1 MSIILDKV
9 NYVYSADTAYQ
20 IKALKNVNLKIED
33 GQFIGVIGHTGSGKS
48 TLIQHLN
55 GLIKAT
61 SGSIYFHG
69 KDIYDEDFDLRELRN
84 RVGLVFQY
92 PEHQLFEVSV
102 IEDVKYGP
110 KNLGLDNLEIEMR
123 SFEALKMI
131 GIGDDLLDASP
142 FALSGG
148 QKRRV
153 AIAGVLAMKPKI
165 LILDEPMAGLDPA
178 GRDEILE
185 LLAKLH
191 RENDM
196 TILLVSHSMDDVAK
210 YVDRMLV
217 MNDGKIVLDGEPRKV
232 FKYQRELE
240 DIGLGVPQATNVIHK
255 LNAIGAGIEEEC
267 ITPKEAADAIY
278 NRYMKGNK

>member
-1 MSIILDKV
+1 MK
-9 NYVYSADTAYQ
+9 
-20 IKALKNVNLKIED
+20 
-33 GQFIGVIGHTGSGKS
+33 
-48 TLIQHLN
+48 
-55 GLIKAT
+55 
-61 SGSIYFHG
+61 
-69 KDIYDEDFDLRELRN
+69 ELRGN
-84 RVGLVFQY
+84 VGLVFQY

-102 IEDVKYGP
+102 IEDVKFGP
-110 KNLGLDNLEIEMR
+110 KNLGLDNLEVEMR
-123 SFEALKMI
+123 SFEALKMV

-210 YVDRMLV
+210 YVDRMIV

-240 DIGLGVPQATNVIHK
+240 EIGLGVPQATNVIHK
-255 LNAIGAGIEEEC
+255 LNALGAGIEQEC
-267 ITPKEAADAIY
+267 ITPKEAAEAIF
-278 NRYMKGNK
+278 NKYMKGNK

>member
-1 MSIILDKV
+1 MSIKLKHIQ
-9 NYVYSADTAYQ
+9 YVYGQGTAYEKQ
-20 IKALKNVNLKIED
+20 ALKDVSLEIPQ
-33 GQFIGVIGHTGSGKS
+33 GQFLGIIGHTGSGKS
-48 TLIQHLN
+48 TLTQILN
-55 GLIKAT
+55 GLEKAT
-61 SGSIYFHG
+61 SGSVFYNERN
-69 KDIYDEDFDLRELRN
+69 IYDKDFKMKELRGN
-84 RVGLVFQY
+84 VGLVFQY

-123 SFEALKMI
+123 SFEALKMV

>member
-1 MSIILDKV
+1 MGIRLENVD
-9 NYVYSADTAYQ
+9 YVYAAGTAEEK
-20 IKALKNVNLKIED
+20 KALDDINLKIND
-33 GQFIGVIGHTGSGKS
+33 GEFIGLVGHTGSGKS
-48 TLIQHLN
+48 TLTQLLN
-55 GLIKAT
+55 GLEKAT
-61 SGSIYFHG
+61 SGNIYYEE
-69 KDIYDEDFDLRELRN
+69 KNIYDKGFSMKELRGN
-84 RVGLVFQY
+84 VGLVFQY

-102 IEDVKYGP
+102 IEDVKFGP
-110 KNLGLDNLEIEMR
+110 KNLGLDNLEVEMR
-123 SFEALKMI
+123 SFEALKMV

-210 YVDRMLV
+210 YVDRMIV

-240 DIGLGVPQATNVIHK
+240 EIGLGVPQATNVIHK
-255 LNAIGAGIEEEC
+255 LNVLGAGIEQE
-267 ITPKEAADAIY
+267 
-278 NRYMKGNK
+278 